1 MARTFIDDINDTDY
15 SNFGEDFSFKSGK
28 RPIIKN
34 LGERTLTTSSTPNLN
49 SILSNLNPFRNRKK
63 ITPNQKFS
71 RLKWLFNNSKFLQN
85 YVQLLARKKQL
96 QEQLKVMRNQQ
107 EVQKVQ
113 SEISSLEQQIKM
125 LQAMNKISLQKRVE
139 GAVPTEIIQAVMV
152 SSIPASGV
160 INDNYIDE
168 ISNSVSDSSVVE
180 IPTNIP
186 SDNGSG
192 GGGGIGY
199 EQPSE
204 PLPSQQEPQQGSEVV
219 DNTTVDLP
227 KKDNTILYLGIG
239 IIAVLL
245 LTRK

>member
-28 RPIIKN
+28 RPVIQN
-34 LGERTLTTSSTPNLN
+34 LGERTLTTNSTPNFN
-49 SILSNLNPFRNRKK
+49 SIVSNFFKRRKK
-63 ITPNQKFS
+63 ITPNQKFF
-71 RLKWLFNNSKFLQN
+71 RLKWLFSNSKFLQN
-85 YVQLLARKKQL
+85 YTMLLARKKQL

-113 SEISSLEQQIKM
+113 SEITSLEQQIKM
-125 LQAMNKISLQKRVE
+125 LQAENQISLQRKVE
-139 GAVPTEIIQAVMV
+139 GAVPTEIIRAVMV
-152 SSIPASGV
+152 SSLPTNGV

-168 ISNSVSDSSVVE
+168 ISNSVSDTSVVE

-186 SDNGSG
+186 SDNIGG

-204 PLPSQQEPQQGSEVV
+204 PLPSQQDLQQGSEVGDKPV
-219 DNTTVDLP
+219 EP
-227 KKDNTILYLGIG
+227 KKDNTMLYLGIG